1 MFNNY
6 GNIGCGTLILLLLAV
21 VGLFFLGVWIA
32 GLLWGAIAVA
42 VFGLPALTYWQMA
55 GLMILLNLLLPHS
68 TTNVRK

>member
-1 MFNNY
+1 MFNDY
-6 GNIGCGTLILLLLAV
+6 GNIGCGMLILGLLAV